1 MNGQAV
7 RLVLWS
13 IILIGIIA
21 GCSDDPVKSAQS
33 PPSTSTP
40 ISSAAN
46 TPAPQVKSKSEPTAT
61 STPTP
66 TITPTPKPGLGPGTY
81 EVGID
86 VQPGIHAGKAGT
98 GILDS
103 CYWERLRG
111 VSGEFSDVI
120 ANNNAIGQFYV
131 EILPTD
137 KYFKVGCDII
147 PINEWPTPVEPFSNI
162 EPGIYLVGRDIVVGT
177 YRGEAGTGVL
187 DSCYWERL
195 SGVSGEF
202 DDLITNDNANGQ
214 YFVSVLGTDYAL
226 STTCALQLVKKTP
239 TPVVNSTPMP
249 AFTPTTTPPATAS
262 APSTTFTATSTQAP
276 TATPTQVPTAAPPPT
291 PVPTW
296 TPAPTFTP
304 EPTWTPASTFTP
316 EPTSTPTL
324 TPLPTVTPTPTVTST
339 PEPTSTPAPKPGL
352 GPGTYQ
358 VGTDIQPEIHVG
370 KAGTGILD
378 SCYWERLSGVS
389 GEFSDIIAN
398 DNATGQFY
406 VEILPTDKYFK
417 VDCDI
422 IPLDDWPAPAEPLS
436 EIAPGTYLIGRDITA
451 GTYRGETGTGTLD
464 SCYWER
470 LSRVSGEFDD
480 LIANDNATGQFFV
493 SVKNT
498 DYALT
503 TSCALKSVEP

>member
-291 PVPTW
+291 PVPTL

-304 EPTWTPASTFTP
+304 EPTWTPRIHIHTR
-316 EPTSTPTL
+316 
-324 TPLPTVTPTPTVTST
+324 
-339 PEPTSTPAPKPGL
+339 
-352 GPGTYQ
+352 TY
-358 VGTDIQPEIHVG
+358 VHTH
-370 KAGTGILD
+370 T
-378 SCYWERLSGVS
+378 
-389 GEFSDIIAN
+389 
-398 DNATGQFY
+398 NAF
-406 VEILPTDKYFK
+406 
-417 VDCDI
+417 
-422 IPLDDWPAPAEPLS
+422 A
-436 EIAPGTYLIGRDITA
+436 
-451 GTYRGETGTGTLD
+451 YR
-464 SCYWER
+464 
-470 LSRVSGEFDD
+470 
-480 LIANDNATGQFFV
+480 NAHSNGHIYT
-493 SVKNT
+493 
-498 DYALT
+498 
-503 TSCALKSVEP
+503 